1 MNKKDK
7 RRKNKNINSFETGLK
22 IWLSKKSD
30 SNIKCVSDIE
40 KPKENIFG
48 NSILKEIIFLHQKRR
63 AIKTEEQNEN
73 SLLDLSFALVQKE
86 ILTAKINVLNKILL
100 HLP

>member
-7 RRKNKNINSFETGLK
+7 RRKNKIINSFETVLNT
-22 IWLSKKSD
+22 WLSKKSD
-30 SNIKCVSDIE
+30 SDIKCASDIE
-40 KPKENIFG
+40 EPKENIFG

-63 AIKTEEQNEN
+63 AIKTGAHNEN
-73 SLLDLSFALVQKE
+73 TLLVLSSALVQKE